1 MTERT
6 PLQSSATTLRIL
18 GLIQRNFALGLTN
31 SDIATALDIERSA
44 VTRHVQVLEAEG
56 FAERIP
62 ETGRI
67 RASVRQAQAANAML
81 QSLEAA
87 VSRLTETRGRMTTL
101 PN

>member
-1 MTERT
+1 MAERT

-18 GLIQRNFALGLTN
+18 GLLQRHFAHGLTN

-44 VTRHVQVLEAEG
+44 VTRHTQVLEAEG
-56 FAERIP
+56 FAERIA

-67 RASVRQAQAANAML
+67 RASVRQAQACHAIL

-87 VSRLTETRGRMTTL
+87 ASRMTETRGRITTL